1 MTLIRQLVLVSFIGL
16 VGQLFFAQG
25 GSNLTG
31 SPYSSFGLGIQSNTN
46 TGINAGLGRS
56 GIALN
61 TSETINLFN
70 PASFINIEN
79 ERFILDFG
87 TYSETQN
94 IISDDGEE
102 RRFATN
108 FSNIAFAFNGN
119 GNYALG
125 LSLKPQTSVGYV
137 LVGIDTNVEGSNQQF
152 NTNVIGSGGLNE
164 VRLDY
169 ARSPLKNLNLG
180 LKLSYLFG
188 SIEETESVIVEN
200 SFLSILDDNYYNGLK
215 IGFGLQYQLF
225 NKFDFGLTVDFP
237 TTLNGSRDTM
247 IEKISNGAVST
258 LENTTGEDIDDF
270 DLPLEV
276 GLGFGARFDNFFIA
290 SDFIRSLWSSTNQT
304 DEIGNYVDQTI
315 IALGGEYTID
325 PNSLDYWKRIRLR
338 TGLNY
343 NSGYLKV
350 NNIRI
355 DDYSASIGLGFPV
368 GKQKGSS
375 INLSYTLGQRGNTN
389 SFLVEENFNTLNIN
403 ISLSGIW
410 FQKRK
415 YN

>member
-1 MTLIRQLVLVSFIGL
+1 MKLIRQSIVISVVILGNTFLS
-16 VGQLFFAQG
+16 AQG
-25 GSNLTG
+25 NNLTG

-46 TGINAGLGRS
+46 TGVNSGFGRA

-70 PASFINIEN
+70 PASFINIDK

-137 LVGIDTNVEGSNQQF
+137 LVGIDTNVEGSNEQF
-152 NTNVIGSGGLNE
+152 NTNVIGTGGLNE

-180 LKLSYLFG
+180 VKLSYLFG
-188 SIEETESVIVEN
+188 NIEETESVIVEN
-200 SFLSILDDNYYNGLK
+200 SFLAIVDDNYYNGFQVGL
-215 IGFGLQYQLF
+215 GLQFEFLD
-225 NKFDFGLTVDFP
+225 KFSLGVTADFP
-237 TTLNGSRDTM
+237 TTLNGTRDTL

-258 LENTTGEDIDDF
+258 LEETIGENIDDF
-270 DLPLEV
+270 SLPLK
-276 GLGFGARFDNFFIA
+276 LGFGIGAHLDNLLIT
-290 SDFIRSLWSSTNQT
+290 SDFTT
-304 DEIGNYVDQTI
+304 
-315 IALGGEYTID
+315 
-325 PNSLDYWKRIRLR
+325 
-338 TGLNY
+338 
-343 NSGYLKV
+343 
-350 NNIRI
+350 
-355 DDYSASIGLGFPV
+355 
-368 GKQKGSS
+368 
-375 INLSYTLGQRGNTN
+375 
-389 SFLVEENFNTLNIN
+389 SFLVQYKPN
-403 ISLSGIW
+403 
-410 FQKRK
+410 R
-415 YN
+415 